1 MCARALIC
9 RLVQERASLTDKIG
23 NGNLHKVRSEFLDA
37 SIAFIASLH
46 HQPNTHIHSSLLSVL
61 TGTALKMPC
70 VQPHTSSSAF
80 SAFVSTC
87 LAAPEPL
94 I

>member
-46 HQPNTHIHSSLLSVL
+46 HQPNTYTRSSQHLGP
-61 TGTALKMPC
+61 TGGALDMPC